1 MSHVIHV
8 MIFDLIR
15 SVLIDNRIEIMK
27 YDGIYSLQTG
37 KFYESK
43 ERRKKN
49 LTIKR
54 SICVVH

>member
-15 SVLIDNRIEIMK
+15 SVLKDIRIEIMK
-27 YDGIYSLQTG
+27 CDGIYSLQTG
-37 KFYESK
+37 KLYESK
-43 ERRKKN
+43 ERRKKS

-54 SICVVH
+54 NICVVH